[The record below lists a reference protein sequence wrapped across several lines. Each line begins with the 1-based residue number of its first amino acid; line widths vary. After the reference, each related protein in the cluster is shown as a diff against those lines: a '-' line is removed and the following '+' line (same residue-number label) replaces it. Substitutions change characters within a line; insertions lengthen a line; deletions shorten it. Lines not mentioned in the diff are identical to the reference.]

1 MFFVTTL
8 SSRVVVVIFVVW
20 TAFVSLETEIFFLT
34 FDLKATQL
42 PEMLL
47 T

>member
-1 MFFVTTL
+1 MFSSSVVFVIL
-8 SSRVVVVIFVVW
+8 IVG

>member
-1 MFFVTTL
+1 ML
-8 SSRVVVVIFVVW
+8 SSSVVFVILIEW
-20 TAFVSLETEIFFLT
+20 TAFVSVETEIFFLT